1 MIRAKEIMIKKVS
14 TVREDANVIDIIR
27 VLVKN
32 KITGVPVVSQDRR
45 LLGIVTE
52 KDILGILLW
61 DKDIKEKTAKELMTT
76 QITSFDENEDLMN
89 IYKCL
94 VESSFRRVPILSDG
108 KLAGI
113 ISRTDIINLLS
124 KKAGGTAASQGD
136 GG

>member
-45 LLGIVTE
+45 LLGMVTE

-76 QITSFDENEDLMN
+76 QITCFDENEDLMN

-113 ISRTDIINLLS
+113 ISRADIIKLLS
-124 KKAGGTAASQGD
+124 KKAGGTAASQSD